1 LAGAGGGGTG
11 SGGGGGSGGGTG
23 GGGLTAAQK
32 AKLAF
37 EKAKADALKY
47 DLANKISRYDK
58 YGSSLVPGTKAY
70 AEGFDKEDFKTKFP
84 DMYNKLFGPKL
95 IFPSITPTTTV
106 KPTPTPTRQGTA
118 PSGLPSLAGYTLGRA
133 TAGAS
138 GAPVTANITI
148 NTAKV
153 APTVTA
159 ATIAKAVGGTLNGRN
174 R

>member
-11 SGGGGGSGGGTG
+11 SGGGGGGGTG

-32 AKLAF
+32 AKL
-37 EKAKADALKY
+37 ENDKKVRDKLLY
-47 DLANKISRYDK
+47 DLKNNVARYDK
-58 YGSSLVPGTKAY
+58 FGSSLVPNTKAY
-70 AEGFDKEDFKTKFP
+70 EAGFDKNDLKVKFP
-84 DMYNKLFGPKL
+84 EMYNKLFGPKL

-153 APTVTA
+153 VPTVTA
-159 ATIAKAVGGTLNGRN
+159 ATIAKTLQTATNGRN